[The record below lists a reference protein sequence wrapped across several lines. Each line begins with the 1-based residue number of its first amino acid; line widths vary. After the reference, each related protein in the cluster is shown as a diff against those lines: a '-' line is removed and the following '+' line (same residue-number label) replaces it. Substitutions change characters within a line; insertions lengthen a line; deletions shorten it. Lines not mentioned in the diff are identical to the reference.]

1 MNMRNELHLAD
12 LPMPNT
18 ATIERQVLSDIVHSP
33 ELIPEVQGLVR
44 KDFFTNPARA
54 RIWDSIMALF
64 NQGEGI
70 DLPSV
75 YSRAGKDFLDEVI
88 SHTLESSTPTVVYS
102 HARLLRDAAVR
113 RCGYISAVRF
123 VQSCTD
129 GEKGEED
136 VLAGIQQIKQD
147 VEGLFPAV
155 TETRLEKVINGI
167 ADDIQERAALKQKGL
182 SDRISTGFPSLDWLT
197 YQGWGPGQL
206 VILAARPSVGKTAI
220 MLQMAKA
227 AARCCA
233 PTMVFSLEMT
243 EAELGQRMLY
253 STGFVKPK
261 EVMSGKVDW
270 SSFEN
275 AAGELSPLPVFIN
288 DTSRNLQEIVSKIT
302 IAHQRGM
309 CGIAFIDYLG
319 LIQTGTNLP
328 LTQAISLITGELKAT
343 AKRLKIP
350 IVLLCQLN
358 RLMARENRPP
368 ELYDLRDS
376 GSIEQDADIV
386 LMLEPMPGI
395 GEIPDLKIWLR
406 KNRQYQKDISL
417 LVRPNDSYTNFVEI
431 NKSIQK

>member
-1 MNMRNELHLAD
+1 MRNEIHLAD
-12 LPMPNT
+12 LPLPDT
-18 ATIERQVLSDIVHSP
+18 STIERQVLCDIVHSP
-33 ELIPEVQGLVR
+33 ELIPEVQSLVR
-44 KDFFTNPARA
+44 RDFFTEPSRV
-54 RIWDSIMALF
+54 RIWDCILELF
-64 NQGEGI
+64 NHGDGI
-70 DLPSV
+70 DMPSV
-75 YSRAGKDFLDEVI
+75 YARSGKDFMEEII
-88 SHTLESSTPTVVYS
+88 SKALEPSTPTVVYS

-113 RCGYISAVRF
+113 RCGYLSALRF
-123 VQSCTD
+123 IESCTD
-129 GEKGEED
+129 GKCGEED
-136 VLAGIQQIKQD
+136 VLAGIQQIKQN

-155 TETRLEKVINGI
+155 TETKLEMVINGI

-182 SDRISTGFPSLDWLT
+182 SDRIATGFPSLDWLT

-206 VILAARPSVGKTAI
+206 VILAARPSVGKTAV
-220 MLQMAKA
+220 MLQMAKTS
-227 AARCCA
+227 ARCGV
-233 PTMVFSLEMT
+233 PTMIFSLEMT

-253 STGFVKPK
+253 STGYVKPK
-261 EVMSGKVDW
+261 EVMSGNVDW

-302 IAHQRGM
+302 IANQMGM

-328 LTQAISLITGELKAT
+328 LAQAISLITGELKAT

-350 IVLLCQLN
+350 VIVLCQLN

-386 LMLEPMPGI
+386 LMLEPVQGL
-395 GEIPDLKIWLR
+395 GDVPDLKIWVR
-406 KNRQYQKDISL
+406 KNRQYQKDVEIA
-417 LVRPNDSYTNFVEI
+417 VRPSETYSSFLEI
-431 NKSIQK
+431 QTY

>member
-1 MNMRNELHLAD
+1 MKPKTEIHLAD
-12 LPMPNT
+12 LPLPDT
-18 ATIERQVLSDIVHSP
+18 SAIERQVLCDLVNSP
-33 ELIPEVQGLVR
+33 EVLPEVQSLVR
-44 KDFFTNPARA
+44 REFFTEPARA
-54 RIWDSIMALF
+54 RIWDVIMSLF
-64 NQGEGI
+64 NGRENI

-75 YSRAGKDFLDEVI
+75 YSRAGKDFMEEVI
-88 SHTLESSTPTVVYS
+88 SRSLEPATPSVAYG

-113 RCGYISAVRF
+113 RCGYLSAIRF
-123 VQSCTD
+123 IQSCTD
-129 GEKGEED
+129 GESGEEG

-155 TETRLEKVINGI
+155 TETRLDRVINDI
-167 ADDIQERAALKQKGL
+167 ADDIQERAMLKKQGL

-220 MLQMAKA
+220 MLQMAKS
-227 AARCCA
+227 AARAGA
-233 PTMVFSLEMT
+233 PTMIFSLEMT

-253 STGFVKPK
+253 STGFVEPK
-261 EVMSGKVDW
+261 GVMSGNVDW
-270 SSFEN
+270 PSFER
-275 AAGELSPLPVFIN
+275 ASGELSPLPVYIN
-288 DTSRNLQEIVSKIT
+288 DMSRNLQEIVSKIT

-328 LTQAISLITGELKAT
+328 LTQAIALITGELKAT

-358 RLMARENRPP
+358 RQTARENRAP
-368 ELYDLRDS
+368 ELFDLRDS

-386 LMLEPMPGI
+386 LMLEPVPGP
-395 GEIPDLKIWLR
+395 GEVPDLNIWVR
-406 KNRQYQKDISL
+406 KNRQYQKDVVVA
-417 LVRPNDSYTNFVEI
+417 VRPSDTYSSFLEI
-431 NKSIQK
+431 QPPQI